1 MKRGQKM
8 REVPVQKL
16 ANELGISRVTV
27 WKALNNKP
35 GVSAKTLRRVL
46 EAAQRYQ
53 SGELNFTDIEPI
65 PSEEQT
71 ISHVSLLLSRASSS
85 SFWMRMLN
93 QIAYE
98 LNQNKIN
105 LYYSPIDDLHD
116 MNPRVESLINTEQ
129 SQGLIIV
136 NVYDEDTIEKLSQM
150 DIPKVYFDTL
160 PQYQAVDLAGDL
172 FLLNGRDPIAAITS
186 ELISKGCQ
194 KIGFIGDIHYAKTN
208 HLRWEGFLTAMQ
220 KHKLAVDKT
229 ICYTGPIPAEEYKE
243 SIADFIDKL
252 NPLPDAFVCA
262 SDFVTFTVLN
272 HLSTKGIRVP
282 DDILLTGYDNSKD
295 FLLGNHGITTV
306 QVQNEQL
313 GKRLIH
319 QLKYRIENP
328 DADYEE
334 ITITPQILKIN

>member
-1 MKRGQKM
+1 MK
-8 REVPVQKL
+8 EIPIQKL
-16 ANELGISRVTV
+16 ADELGISRVTV

-35 GVSAKTLRRVL
+35 GVSAKTLRRIL
-46 EAAQRYQ
+46 DTAQRYYDGQ
-53 SGELNFTDIEPI
+53 LTFSDSAPI
-65 PSEEQT
+65 PVEHKT
-71 ISHVSLLLSRASSS
+71 ITNISLLLSRASSS

-105 LYYSPIDDLHD
+105 LYYSPIDDLND
-116 MNPRVESLINTEQ
+116 INPRVEELINTKQ

-136 NVYDEDTIEKLSQM
+136 NVYDKDTIERLRKM

-172 FLLNGRDPIAAITS
+172 FLLNGHDPIAAITS
-186 ELISKGCQ
+186 ELISKGC
-194 KIGFIGDIHYAKTN
+194 KTIGFIGDIYYAKTN

-220 KHKLAVDKT
+220 THQLPVEPS
-229 ICYTGPIPAEEYKE
+229 ICYTGPIPAEAYKE
-243 SIADFIDKL
+243 SIAKFINGL
-252 NPLPDAFVCA
+252 NELPDAFVCA

-272 HLSTKGIRVP
+272 HLSSKGIRVP
-282 DDILLTGYDNSKD
+282 EDIILTGYDNSKD

-319 QLKYRIENP
+319 QLSYRIENP
-328 DADYEE
+328 NADYEE
-334 ITITPQILKIN
+334 ITITPQILEIN